1 MDQIT
6 VYEKPTCT
14 KCREMNKFLV
24 EQGID
29 FARVNYYIEP
39 LSEKKLRELIRKMGI
54 NPRELLRTSETI
66 YRELKLGKTEL
77 SDDEVIS
84 LMVKHP
90 DLMQRPIVERG
101 DRAVLGRPV
110 ENVRSLLEVRS

>member
-1 MDQIT
+1 MDR
-6 VYEKPTCT
+6 YL
-14 KCREMNKFLV
+14 RESN
-24 EQGID
+24 ID
-29 FARVNYYIEP
+29 FTQVNYYLEP
-39 LSEKKLRELIRKMGI
+39 LSEKQLRELIRKMGI
-54 NPRELLRTSETI
+54 NPRDLLRTSETI
-66 YRELKLGKTEL
+66 YRELELRNKEL

-110 ENVRSLLEVRS
+110 ENLKELL

>member
-1 MDQIT
+1 MDR
-6 VYEKPTCT
+6 YL
-14 KCREMNKFLV
+14 RESN
-24 EQGID
+24 ID
-29 FARVNYYIEP
+29 FTQVNYYLEP
-39 LSEKKLRELIRKMGI
+39 LSEKQLRELIRKMGI
-54 NPRELLRTSETI
+54 NPRDLLRTSETI
-66 YRELKLGKTEL
+66 YRELELRNKEL

-110 ENVRSLLEVRS
+110 ENVKELL